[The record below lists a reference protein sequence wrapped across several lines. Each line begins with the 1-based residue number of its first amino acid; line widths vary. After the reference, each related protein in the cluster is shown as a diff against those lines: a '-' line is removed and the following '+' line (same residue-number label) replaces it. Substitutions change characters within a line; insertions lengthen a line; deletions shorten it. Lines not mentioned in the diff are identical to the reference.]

1 MPRVEIVLARSFQSK
16 DNLSRVLYMGQ
27 VKTIIQLADTKFSI
41 FILIWSLFL
50 LNTVLDL
57 VGIALVGPF
66 IAMVIDPSVLK
77 QTWVGSLIINVLK
90 IESDSDLIQ
99 SIGVLI
105 CLVAAARAI
114 FGLLS
119 TKVILMFC
127 HAAQAQMKLKL
138 LRSYLAYDYATFIE
152 KKPSEYLHM
161 INAVTSD
168 FMKLLSAL
176 LKTGSDL
183 IIGIS
188 IFIFLGFVNIEFL
201 LIIVVGSAII
211 VILLTVFVRRKLQQ
225 YGKLGN
231 EISSSIIQ
239 IINDALRGFRELSVF
254 GVSSV
259 FLKKMS
265 AKTQELASINAT
277 ADLINELPRYFF
289 EGIITLF
296 IVVLVIYT
304 TLIQIPAT
312 ETLALIGFY
321 GFAGVRVLPLM
332 RSLSF
337 FFNQLHFR
345 SDSLLRLQQDL
356 SDVDFSQKIPEV
368 HMSKP
373 KETRFKSLCFDEVCF
388 SYGKSD
394 ALLLEKVSF
403 EISAG
408 EVVGICGRSGEG
420 KSTVLDLLLGLLKPV
435 SGRIT
440 INQRD
445 RDWEERTIFHGI
457 GLVSQDVLIMNA
469 TVAENIV
476 LTDNKQNIDNK
487 KLEFAMQVSASSAFI
502 RNLPKGADTML
513 SDRGVGLSGGQR
525 QRIGIARAIYHGSH
539 FIVLDECT
547 SALDRITE
555 NQIIKMIKNLRGVVT
570 VVLVT
575 HNSEMLDVCD
585 TVYQINKGK
594 FVKVNHH

>member
-1 MPRVEIVLARSFQSK
+1 
-16 DNLSRVLYMGQ
+16 MGQ
-27 VKTIIQLADTKFSI
+27 IKTIIQLADTKFSI
-41 FILIWSLFL
+41 FMLIWSLFIV
-50 LNTVLDL
+50 NTFLDL

-66 IAMVIDPSVLK
+66 IAMVIDLSVLK
-77 QTWVGSLIINVLK
+77 QTWIGSRINDVLK
-90 IESDSDLIQ
+90 IETDADLIQ
-99 SIGVLI
+99 SVGILI
-105 CLVAAARAI
+105 CFVAAARAI
-114 FGLLS
+114 FGLLA

-127 HAAQAQMKLKL
+127 HATQAQMKLKL
-138 LRSYLAYDYATFIE
+138 LRSYLAYDYAIFLE

-161 INAVTSD
+161 INSVTSD

-176 LKTGSDL
+176 LKTSSDL

-201 LIIVVGSAII
+201 LIIVVGSAVI
-211 VILLTVFVRRKLQQ
+211 VIVLTVFVRRKLQQ

-231 EISSSIIQ
+231 DISGSIIQ

-254 GVSSV
+254 GVAGV
-259 FLKKMS
+259 YIRKMS
-265 AKTQELASINAT
+265 AKTRDLAFINAS
-277 ADLINELPRYFF
+277 ADLINEFPRYCF

-304 TLIQIPAT
+304 KLIQLPAS

-321 GFAGVRVLPLM
+321 GFAGVRLLPLM

-337 FFNQLHFR
+337 FFNQLHLR
-345 SDSLLRLQQDL
+345 SDSLSRLQRDL
-356 SDVDFSQKIPEV
+356 SIADFSQKNPQFHAASTKAI
-368 HMSKP
+368 
-373 KETRFKSLCFDEVCF
+373 RFKSLCFDEVCF

-394 ALLLEKVSF
+394 ALLLDKVSF

-408 EVVGICGRSGEG
+408 EVVGIIGRSGEG
-420 KSTVLDLLLGLLKPV
+420 KSTVLDLLLGLLDPV
-435 SGRIT
+435 SGRIA

-445 RDWEERTIFHGI
+445 RLLEEKTIFHGI

-469 TVAENIV
+469 TIAENIA
-476 LTDNKQNIDNK
+476 LTDNKQNIDNE

-502 RNLPKGADTML
+502 KSLPQGTDTML

-547 SALDRITE
+547 SALDRTTE
-555 NQIIKMIKNLRGVVT
+555 NQIIEMVKNLRGVVT

-575 HNSEMLDVCD
+575 HNSEMLEVCD
-585 TVYQINKGK
+585 TVYQIRQGK
-594 FVKVNHH
+594 FVKVKHH